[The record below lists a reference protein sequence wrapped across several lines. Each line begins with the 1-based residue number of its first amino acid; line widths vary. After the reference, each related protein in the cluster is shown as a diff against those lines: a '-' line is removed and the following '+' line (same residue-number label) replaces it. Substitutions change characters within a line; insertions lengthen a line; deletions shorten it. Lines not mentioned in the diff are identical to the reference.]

1 MRIPDVKLNFIFVHS
16 SIELKMTS
24 QGTTVSSIHWLP
36 SREHAQVVSPFQE

>member
-36 SREHAQVVSPFQE
+36 SREHARVVSPFQE

>member
-36 SREHAQVVSPFQE
+36 SRDHAQVVSPFQE

>member
-1 MRIPDVKLNFIFVHS
+1 MRIPEVKLNFIFVYS

-36 SREHAQVVSPFQE
+36 SREHAQVVSPFQQ